1 RDNIIAKGKL
11 TISRFR
17 SIVDEGNRQT
27 LPDHKA
33 IVIPNKYDPNR
44 AHLAVYNGAKAP
56 KVTID
61 VSTFLKAG
69 ERFRLLNP
77 RDVFGEPVLS
87 GTCQGPTIAVPM
99 HGEFAPF
106 VLLKGR

>member
-1 RDNIIAKGKL
+1 MQ
-11 TISRFR
+11 
-17 SIVDEGNRQT
+17 EGNSQT
-27 LPDHKA
+27 VPEYKA
-33 IVIPNKYDPNR
+33 VMIPNKYDPNR

-61 VSTFLKAG
+61 VSTFLKPG

-87 GTCQGPTIAVPM
+87 GTCESSTIAVPM
-99 HGEFAPF
+99 QGEFAPF
-106 VLLKGR
+106 VLLSTAHSK